1 MSGRK
6 PTIINLVA
14 TSPEGEVSN
23 FYTLT
28 NAANE
33 LGFHRS
39 TCKRVY
45 DSRRDWIGDYKLEW
59 LNVSDKLEK
68 EDMEEITKEREKAKE
83 KKDKEKKYRTMAE
96 KVKKEKVER
105 DERRD
110 AKLKARGKLVVK
122 EVKNKCTYCGRDL
135 RKEDKMDYFALS
147 QMDKKGKSVSNKIYK
162 SLNEASKDTGISMGA
177 LKNARD
183 KMNDFVIR
191 REDKVPFQIYWAN
204 IHMDC
209 FQAKKE
215 NEREAE
221 RQERLEEERKEK
233 EMISK
238 MTAEELKEYRKKEK
252 EESIKREIES
262 NKKFDRLFGPK

>member
-28 NAANE
+28 DAANE

-39 TCKRVY
+39 TLKRVH
-45 DSRRDWIGDYKLEW
+45 DARRNWIGDYKLEW

-68 EDMEEITKEREKAKE
+68 EAMEEITKEREKAKE

-135 RKEDKMDYFALS
+135 RKEDKMNYFALS
-147 QMDKKGKSVSNKIYK
+147 QMDKKGKSVSNKNYK
-162 SLNEASKDTGISMGA
+162 TLNEASKDTGISMGA

-183 KMNDFVIR
+183 KMNDFAIR
-191 REDKVPFQIYWAN
+191 RKDKVPFQIYWAN
-204 IHMDC
+204 IHINC

-215 NEREAE
+215 NRREAE
-221 RQERLEEERKEK
+221 RQELLEEERKEREK
-233 EMISK
+233 ISK
-238 MTAEELKEYRKKEK
+238 MTDEELKEYKEKKK
-252 EESIKREIES
+252 EESIRREIES
-262 NKKFDRLFGPK
+262 NKKFDKWFGPK

>member
-28 NAANE
+28 DAANE

-39 TCKRVY
+39 TLKRVH
-45 DSRRDWIGDYKLEW
+45 DARRNWIGDYKLEW

-68 EDMEEITKEREKAKE
+68 EAIEEITKEREKAKE

-96 KVKKEKVER
+96 KVKKKKVER

-135 RKEDKMDYFALS
+135 RKEDKMNYFALS
-147 QMDKKGKSVSNKIYK
+147 QMDKKGKSVSNKNYK
-162 SLNEASKDTGISMGA
+162 TLNEASKDTGISMGA

-183 KMNDFVIR
+183 KMNDFTIR
-191 REDKVPFQIYWAN
+191 RKDKVPFQIYWAN
-204 IHMDC
+204 IHMNC

-215 NEREAE
+215 TEEKLKDKNYWKKNE
-221 RQERLEEERKEK
+221 
-233 EMISK
+233 
-238 MTAEELKEYRKKEK
+238 
-252 EESIKREIES
+252 KRGKRS
-262 NKKFDRLFGPK
+262 AK